1 MRDEETTMN
10 AGAKL
15 AMLVL
20 AVTPAAGLADDQSK
34 LSCKDVTYSEE
45 FLAHYPKAGA
55 ACREVTMKDGEKW
68 VRFEADVTKVKGD
81 QVTANIVDN
90 YNNTVSTLTV
100 KAAADARVMVDGKET
115 KYSQLVKG
123 DKLDVWLPESKLG
136 FYATPGA
143 SNVQKLAV
151 VSRTEAER

>member
-1 MRDEETTMN
+1 MN

-15 AMLVL
+15 ATLVL
-20 AVTPAAGLADDQSK
+20 AVTPLVGLADDQSK

-55 ACREVTMKDGEKW
+55 ACREVKMKDGQKW
-68 VRFEADVTKVKGD
+68 VRFQADVTKVKGD
-81 QVTANIVDN
+81 EVTANIVDK
-90 YNNTVSTLTV
+90 YSNTVSTLTV
-100 KAAADARVMVDGKET
+100 KAAADARVMVNGKDT
-115 KYSQLVKG
+115 KYSQLAEG

-136 FYATPGA
+136 FYAAPGA